1 MKQGGCF
8 VTDKQRVKEEIERL
22 REALLYHS
30 RKYYVEDNPEI
41 SDYEY
46 DSMLRSLE
54 QLEREYPEYQSPL
67 SPTVRVGGAVSKG
80 FETVT
85 HTVKMESLQNAFSD
99 DEIRDFD
106 ESVRKTGEPTYV
118 VEYKIDGLSVSLEY
132 RDGQFVRGST
142 RGDGEVGED
151 ITQNLKTI
159 RAIPL
164 VLTEKPSY
172 LEVRGEVFMPR
183 ESFER
188 LNVIRE
194 EAGEPLFANPRNAAA
209 GSLRQLD
216 SRVTA
221 SRNLSIFVFNIQQ
234 LEGVALSTH
243 YEALCYL
250 KRLGF
255 RTITEWEPTGDIE
268 AVLRRIH
275 EIGEQRF
282 ALPYDIDGAVVKVN
296 EFALREELGSTS
308 KFPKWATAFKF
319 PPEVK
324 PTRILDI
331 TVNVG
336 RTGVLTPQA
345 VLEPVRLAGTTVSAA
360 TLHNRDFIADKDI
373 RIGDTVLVRKAG
385 EIIPEVLEVELAKR
399 TGEERPFVM
408 PERCPSC
415 GEPVWSDPEEAAV
428 RCTNG
433 ACPAQLVRSVVHFA
447 SRDAMDIDGL
457 GPAIVEQL
465 VDRGLVK
472 SVADLYSLDAEEL
485 LTLERMGKKSAE
497 NLLAALERSKK
508 NDLSRLLFG
517 FGIRHIGQKAG
528 KLLAARF
535 RTLDGIRAATAEELE
550 SVDEIGAIMAESVVA
565 YFSHPQTIKM
575 IEKLTAAGVNLE
587 STETVLDTRFAG
599 QTFVLTGTLPTMT
612 RAQAT
617 QLIESFGGKTAGS
630 VSKKT
635 SYVLAGED
643 AGSKLKKANELGIP
657 VIDEAALKKM
667 TEE

>member
-1 MKQGGCF
+1 M
-8 VTDKQRVKEEIERL
+8 TDKQRVKEEIERL